1 MDAHVMIFIT
11 KTIDTACVSVLVRL
25 HFVPSETLY
34 WLNLNDGNNNNSDY
48 NIHHYSFS
56 NGENP

>member
-1 MDAHVMIFIT
+1 MIFIT